1 MNRIISYHD
10 FIFELHTDNVENVR
24 KKWYLDLDEKEF
36 EEIISADPT
45 TIITNGLIKKIGNYS
60 KWLIQLYKS
69 GSLLLEDL
77 YKATEYLTL
86 HKKNYSTLTK
96 LDKRFLNVFNFKSIN
111 DLYDA
116 IRSFDKPKT
125 VADEKTLITNRYY
138 INLNEANL
146 VFENDLYFVVNPIT
160 IEAEN
165 FYGINSKWCTIRP
178 DQWKSYT
185 DRGLLYIII
194 VKSLLNTND
203 DCRRVQLHVETKSY
217 MDIKDR
223 TVDYHIYLSDLKE
236 EPEMK
241 PIIDDLID
249 RTGSKI
255 LTKAEVLDIYLK
267 PYNGPKGSAT
277 DIDKIIG
284 RYNYFGTYTDEEYL
298 SILDVL
304 SSSNCDS
311 TKLFDLISKNR
322 FIDDDIY
329 YKLYSKL
336 TSQQQLDLIL
346 KKGYNEK
353 FSAYLTD
360 ESIGLLHK
368 YQERIGAFGEKI
380 YKSEMIKFFSK
391 KLDDDAYN
399 YARSKSKKW
408 VLAMLLYALDNIS
421 DIITIKSFLLR
432 FNEELVLLKNMNRP
446 SRSSDMSA
454 LEHKFTRDIMDK
466 YLILDNDVNE
476 SKKIKK
482 LKSKKDIIK
491 HRQEVLDL
499 LIEAKSNLVIDYR
512 NVDQNQT
519 RVVKL
524 RAELNKIPSKFRK
537 IAADAGIYIVFFS
550 GDITD
555 NPEFAHNKG
564 VTPRNWPANFTWD
577 AADGAFDG
585 ASGAVMIGIDGPNF
599 AHQGRNIVLHEFG
612 HALDDVLG
620 DYYYDQSLSEVID
633 FKTLSKTE
641 PFYSKELRN
650 PNYFNMHEREYIAN
664 SIDLYFKN
672 ARGNAKLQK
681 ENPTVWELINSL
693 VTNR

>member
-165 FYGINSKWCTIRP
+165 FYGINSKWCTLRP

-185 DRGLLYIII
+185 NKGLLYIII
-194 VKSLLNTND
+194 VKSLLNSSD

-223 TVDYHIYLSDLKE
+223 TVEYHVYLSDLKE

-241 PIIDDLID
+241 PIIDALVEI
-249 RTGSKI
+249 TGSKI
-255 LTKAEVLDIYLK
+255 LTKSEVLDIYLS
-267 PYNGPKGSAT
+267 PYNGPKGSIT
-277 DIDKIIG
+277 DIETIIG

-304 SSSNCDS
+304 STVKCDS
-311 TKLFDLISKNR
+311 TKLFDLLMKNR
-322 FIDDDIY
+322 LIDNDIY

-336 TSQQQLDLIL
+336 SSQQQLDLIL
-346 KKGYNEK
+346 KRGYNEK
-353 FSAYLTD
+353 LSTYLTD
-360 ESIGLLHK
+360 ESIELLHK
-368 YQERIGAFGEKI
+368 YEDSIGAFGEKI
-380 YKSEMIKFFSK
+380 YKSEMVKFCSN

-408 VLAMLLYALDNIS
+408 ILAMLLYILDNSS
-421 DIITIKSFLLR
+421 DILAIKSFLLK
-432 FNEELVLLKNMNRP
+432 FNEEYYVINRCY
-446 SRSSDMSA
+446 
-454 LEHKFTRDIMDK
+454 HI
-466 YLILDNDVNE
+466 
-476 SKKIKK
+476 
-482 LKSKKDIIK
+482 
-491 HRQEVLDL
+491 
-499 LIEAKSNLVIDYR
+499 
-512 NVDQNQT
+512 
-519 RVVKL
+519 
-524 RAELNKIPSKFRK
+524 
-537 IAADAGIYIVFFS
+537 
-550 GDITD
+550 
-555 NPEFAHNKG
+555 
-564 VTPRNWPANFTWD
+564 
-577 AADGAFDG
+577 
-585 ASGAVMIGIDGPNF
+585 
-599 AHQGRNIVLHEFG
+599 
-612 HALDDVLG
+612 
-620 DYYYDQSLSEVID
+620 
-633 FKTLSKTE
+633 
-641 PFYSKELRN
+641 
-650 PNYFNMHEREYIAN
+650 
-664 SIDLYFKN
+664 
-672 ARGNAKLQK
+672 
-681 ENPTVWELINSL
+681 
-693 VTNR
+693 